1 MENKNTSK
9 RSKGRPKYIV
19 DIPKLQEL
27 YKRIDNK
34 EITNEERLEYCKMQK
49 NKMVWIKEKIWETGG
64 KIKCLVIW
72 II

>member
-49 NKMVWIKEKIWETGG
+49 NKMV
-64 KIKCLVIW
+64 
-72 II
+72 